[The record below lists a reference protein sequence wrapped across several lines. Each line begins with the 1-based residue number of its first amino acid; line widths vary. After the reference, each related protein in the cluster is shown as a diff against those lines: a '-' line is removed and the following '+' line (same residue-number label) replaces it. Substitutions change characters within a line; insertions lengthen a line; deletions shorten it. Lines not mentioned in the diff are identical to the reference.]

1 MFEGKTHAA
10 LNRLSEGGRGTPL
23 HLDQPADSTSNSGV
37 TVREDVKEKHPVG
50 LHVLVCT
57 NSLINGSP
65 PESHQV
71 IF

>member
-1 MFEGKTHAA
+1 MKLMFEGKTHAA
-10 LNRLSEGGRGTPL
+10 LNHLSEGGRGTPL

-37 TVREDVKEKHPVG
+37 IVG
-50 LHVLVCT
+50 LHVPVCT